1 MSELQAALLAIGFGV
16 IVVVYAFGWWQ
27 QRKYGRRFG
36 AAFKANHADALYRE
50 NASAAVKQIQQ
61 PAPAKATGDAADETI
76 AAFDKTVEPAAMER
90 SGKGL
95 AGDSCAL
102 LDMRSDF
109 IIELHPAEPGPAVM
123 LDGMW

>member
-1 MSELQAALLAIGFGV
+1 MSELQAALLAIGFGM

-36 AAFKANHADALYRE
+36 ATFKANHADALYRE
-50 NASAAVKQIQQ
+50 NAAAVEKIQQ
-61 PAPAKATGDAADETI
+61 PAPAEATEDTADETI
-76 AAFDKTVEPAAMER
+76 AAFAKTVEPAAMER

-109 IIELHPAEPGPAVM
+109 IIELHPAEPCPAAM
-123 LDGMW
+123 L